1 MKCKICGK
9 EIPDNSASCKYC
21 GAKLKKT
28 TTDSRASKKGKAR
41 RTLMTVLLTIL
52 TVVLIF
58 AVGVGVV
65 KVVKLLSSS
74 NVSDEIN
81 KKAEEIINKKE
92 EPTEEEIKKQE
103 EEKAKAE
110 EEAKQAEE
118 AKAEEEKKK
127 AEEEKKKAEEEKKK
141 AEEEK
146 KKAEEEKKKGEEEKK
161 QEGETEPVTPSGK
174 YTLSVD
180 KKETVATIEHYRE
193 IEYTINE
200 KLASGVTVKSTEW
213 KSSDTS
219 IVTTEEVNGLCRAW
233 GRKAGEATVTLTVTL
248 SDGQKLTAQT
258 KVTVKDPNAPEEG
271 GEHVT
276 PGPDTASKG
285 SNSYVLA
292 DSSSKTY
299 SKAELQKFSNFD
311 LMIARNEIFARHGYI
326 FTNAT
331 LKEYFE
337 SQSWYSGTVSAADFD
352 YTKLNATEYANIN
365 AIAEV
370 ESTR

>member
-28 TTDSRASKKGKAR
+28 ATDARASKKGKTR

-74 NVSDEIN
+74 NVSEEIN

-110 EEAKQAEE
+110 EEARQAEE

-146 KKAEEEKKKGEEEKK
+146 KKAEEEKEKEEKQEEET
-161 QEGETEPVTPSGK
+161 GPVTPSGK

-200 KLASGVTVKSTEW
+200 KLASGVTVKSAEW

-271 GEHVT
+271 GEKVT

-292 DSSSKTY
+292 DSSTKTY
-299 SKAELQKFSNFD
+299 SKAELQKLSNFD

-337 SQSWYSGTVSAADFD
+337 SQSWYSGTVGAADFD